1 MENIVWNFRAL
12 KNQYR
17 KAESYNF
24 KLNKTSKFKITELF
38 FYAVFQN
45 HKRILHLNFYVPKN
59 FVKKISKFSRLKFV
73 RILNMYSKNH
83 IKIQNHGII
92 FYAVFQN
99 HKRILHLNF
108 YVKKKCYWKY
118 LIFPLKIDKNFQIPR
133 RKIIL
138 WNYNFQPFDIDFFK
152 ARKL

>member
-45 HKRILHLNFYVPKN
+45 HKRILHLNFYV
-59 FVKKISKFSRLKFV
+59 
-73 RILNMYSKNH
+73 
-83 IKIQNHGII
+83 
-92 FYAVFQN
+92 
-99 HKRILHLNF
+99 
-108 YVKKKCYWKY
+108 KKKM
-118 LIFPLKIDKNFQIPR
+118 LLEIFNFP
-133 RKIIL
+133 
-138 WNYNFQPFDIDFFK
+138 
-152 ARKL
+152 A